1 MHKRTV
7 FPIHKLR
14 FLAYAVAITLVISA
28 QAMGSPFMANSHI
41 SLKNSHTRAS
51 DAALDEQPESRH
63 PDGQRVDQAT
73 FAAYSYSSPEFRHS
87 LRHLS
92 QNSTLATQQ
101 ETQTVADKSAT
112 SAMPTATAEQTH
124 DPTKIFDPCAKVE
137 VDIIPPPANRPMA
150 LDSVKDRDPELYNQ
164 IQAKVT
170 DPRYTGELGNITVS
184 THDKKGRVNGCE
196 FIQNVPY
203 WESGPAAQALVDV
216 NLELAKRGQ
225 RLEAD
230 PLNGAGRT
238 LAQEEAIVYRNS
250 GLHAKVGKS
259 NHGFGR
265 AIDFK
270 DDPDPNATKQ
280 PYDDPFVNATL
291 HAHGWRQGDTWGPL
305 KNDLHHWSFV
315 GPGPAQDGPPPQIR
329 KHGHRK

>member
-1 MHKRTV
+1 MGCTV
-7 FPIHKLR
+7 FPIYKSVLA
-14 FLAYAVAITLVISA
+14 AYAVISILVIGA
-28 QAMGSPFMANSHI
+28 QAIGSPSMVNGDSSHGKFRTRGVGEAHD
-41 SLKNSHTRAS
+41 SLTHRHGETERS
-51 DAALDEQPESRH
+51 DR
-63 PDGQRVDQAT
+63 AT
-73 FAAYSYSSPEFRHS
+73 FSDYSYSSPEFRQS
-87 LRHLS
+87 LK
-92 QNSTLATQQ
+92 T
-101 ETQTVADKSAT
+101 
-112 SAMPTATAEQTH
+112 
-124 DPTKIFDPCAKVE
+124 IDPCTKLE
-137 VDIIPPPANRPMA
+137 VDVIPPPAHRPNA
-150 LDSVKDRDPELYNQ
+150 LESVKDRDPALYRQ

-184 THDKKGRVNGCE
+184 THDNKGRVNGCT

-216 NLELAKRGQ
+216 NLELAKKGK

-230 PLNGAGRT
+230 SLNGAGRT
-238 LAQEEAIVYRNS
+238 LAQEEAIAWRNS

-270 DDPDPNATKQ
+270 DNPDPNVKEQT
-280 PYDDPFVNATL
+280 YDDPFVNETL
-291 HAHGWRQGDTWGPL
+291 HSHGWRQGDTWGPL

-315 GPGPAQDGPPPQIR
+315 GPGPAKDGPPPERQL